1 MRTIFLA
8 RNDANMTG
16 TRRKPR
22 YWNTDMK
29 QVDADEVI
37 YHDYTDEHCTDLCM
51 IKFKTTLDRVPL
63 WVEAHRSAFKD
74 AVWETEFHNSAEVP
88 ARTFML
94 KTEIDGKSLTIK
106 FCESSGIIAAQG
118 PQGASRWKNSYL
130 QDLKTA
136 VNSLEALR
144 NQSSFEMD
152 VTESQ
157 PLTSQRC
164 ANESITAISPIA
176 KTDAIAQARNSF
188 VSVVSDSNDRIARS
202 KRRDARSRN
211 IASSFLGEVD
221 WPSSTEKGPM
231 KLSRSLPVLHRR
243 TQTEEEP
250 DEPEERVEAEAP
262 LITSTPIGVRHLQ
275 REPFVPST
283 PSLAST
289 RYLSTLGEADD
300 TIQERSLTEQQEVE
314 TAPTTPINTQERSPT
329 TQETASS
336 PSTAPDVTVSPME
349 RNLSQEPPTVASE
362 TFTFTHPNP
371 PPQIPDVRFPPPYSA
386 IVEREAFEKDT
397 SEKLNQLTA
406 LVLDLQIQLNTR
418 DKVAAQQME
427 LVTTLLKAQ
436 MELHCP
442 SPTPEADDDK
452 HLLIG
457 SSLIQL
463 VDESQL
469 KNTEVICMRGAH
481 PNRLSR
487 VLKAKAKAGEK
498 FESVSLLVGGN
509 KLNRSNPISNISAT
523 ADAIM
528 ETAECA
534 KAISKKVRIVELP
547 PRLTNDAMIGAIQ
560 GLNREVQDR
569 CSANEYEF
577 VPTSGYFWLA
587 NGTPNRAL
595 IDPKDKVHP
604 TELGAE
610 MLLLSIGVQLSNPDD
625 PRKGVKPKEMY
636 PPPPPKQS
644 TNENTA
650 PIPPKGQKP
659 KRQRKGK
666 GKDRAPNPKAPSGP
680 KQQGGPPMGG
690 QTRFFSHASQNTW
703 QNPPKSAAAAARKR
717 GRAPPH
723 MTHTPERSPPHMN
736 HTPER
741 SSPPAWSPNGRS
753 AGAHMQGPWGRSTPT
768 PQGSAWSTQER
779 SPAERCQLCLNVGH
793 SAPACRSQ
801 SQPCY
806 RCGKPGHFS
815 RACPY

>member
-1 MRTIFLA
+1 
-8 RNDANMTG
+8 MTG

-22 YWNTDMK
+22 AWNTDM
-29 QVDADEVI
+29 QLVNADEVI

-51 IKFKTTLDRVPL
+51 IKFKTTLDRIPL
-63 WVEAHRSAFKD
+63 WIAAHKSAFKD
-74 AVWETEFHNSAEVP
+74 AVWETEVP
-88 ARTFML
+88 A
-94 KTEIDGKSLTIK
+94 KTVMMKAEIEGKSLTIK
-106 FCESSGIIAAQG
+106 FCESSGVMAAQG
-118 PQGASRWKNSYL
+118 PQGTSRWKNSHL
-130 QDLKTA
+130 QELKSN
-136 VNSLEALR
+136 VNSLEALN
-144 NQSSFEMD
+144 NQSSFDITD

-157 PLTSQRC
+157 HLTSQRC

-176 KTDAIAQARNSF
+176 KTDAIAQVRNSF
-188 VSVVSDSNDRIARS
+188 VSVVSDSSDRIARS
-202 KRRDARSRN
+202 KRSDARSRTL
-211 IASSFLGEVD
+211 ASSFLGEVD
-221 WPSSTEKGPM
+221 WPNSTVKGPM
-231 KLSRSLPVLHRR
+231 KLSRSLPVLHRS

-250 DEPEERVEAEAP
+250 EERVETEAP

-275 REPFVPST
+275 RDPFVPST
-283 PSLAST
+283 PSLTST

-314 TAPTTPINTQERSPT
+314 TVPTTPINTQERSLT
-329 TQETASS
+329 TQDTASS
-336 PSTAPDVTVSPME
+336 PITASDVTLSPME

-362 TFTFTHPNP
+362 TFTHPNP
-371 PPQIPDVRFPPPYSA
+371 QPQQHTQIPDVRFPPPYSA
-386 IVEREAFEKDT
+386 IVEREAFEKAT
-397 SEKLNQLTA
+397 SEKLNQLSA
-406 LVLDLQIQLNTR
+406 MVLDLQNQLNTR
-418 DKVAAQQME
+418 DNGIAQQME

-436 MELHCP
+436 AELHCP

-452 HLLIG
+452 HLLLG

-469 KNTEVICMRGAH
+469 KNTEVICKRGAH
-481 PNRLSR
+481 PNRLSG
-487 VLKAKAKAGEK
+487 VLKVKAKAGEK

-509 KLNRSNPISNISAT
+509 KLNRSNPTSNISAT

-534 KAISKKVRIVELP
+534 KAISKKVRIIELP
-547 PRLTNDAMIGAIQ
+547 PRLTSDAMVGAIQ

-569 CSANEYEF
+569 CSAHGYEF

-610 MLLLSIGVQLSNPDD
+610 MLLLSIGVQLSDPDD
-625 PRKGVKPKEMY
+625 PRKGVKPKEMR

-644 TNENTA
+644 ANENAA

-659 KRQRKGK
+659 KRQGK
-666 GKDRAPNPKAPSGP
+666 GKDRVPNPKAPSGP

-690 QTRFFSHASQNTW
+690 QTRFFSHASQGKQNTW
-703 QNPPKSAAAAARKR
+703 QNPPKSAAAARKR
-717 GRAPPH
+717 ERAPPQ
-723 MTHTPERSPPHMN
+723 MSHTPERSP
-736 HTPER
+736 
-741 SSPPAWSPNGRS
+741 PPAWSPNGRS

-779 SPAERCQLCLNVGH
+779 SPAERCQLCLNAGH

>member
-1 MRTIFLA
+1 
-8 RNDANMTG
+8 MTG

-22 YWNTDMK
+22 AWNTDMK

-74 AVWETEFHNSAEVP
+74 AVWETEVHNSAEVP
-88 ARTFML
+88 ARTSMM

-136 VNSLEALR
+136 VNSLEALS
-144 NQSSFEMD
+144 NHSSFEMD

-157 PLTSQRC
+157 PLTSRRC
-164 ANESITAISPIA
+164 ANESITVISPIA
-176 KTDAIAQARNSF
+176 QIDAIAQVRNSF
-188 VSVVSDSNDRIARS
+188 VEVVSDSNGRIAAA
-202 KRRDARSRN
+202 KRRDARVRN
-211 IASSFLGEVD
+211 LASSFLGDVK
-221 WPSSTEKGPM
+221 WPNSTEKGPL
-231 KLSRSLPVLHRR
+231 KLSRSLPVLHRC

-250 DEPEERVEAEAP
+250 EEHVVTEAP

-275 REPFVPST
+275 RDPFVPST
-283 PSLAST
+283 PSMAST

-314 TAPTTPINTQERSPT
+314 TAPTTLINTQERSLT

-336 PSTAPDVTVSPME
+336 PSTASDVSLSPME

-362 TFTFTHPNP
+362 TFTHPNP

-386 IVEREAFEKDT
+386 IIEREAYEKAT
-397 SEKLNQLTA
+397 SEKLNQLTT
-406 LVLDLQIQLNTR
+406 LVLELQSQLNNR
-418 DKVAAQQME
+418 DKGYAQQME

-436 MELHCP
+436 AELDCP
-442 SPTPEADDDK
+442 SPTADDDDK

-463 VDESQL
+463 IDETQL
-469 KNTEVICMRGAH
+469 KNTEVICKRGAH
-481 PNRLSR
+481 PNRISK

-509 KLNRSNPISNISAT
+509 KLKRQDPASNISAT
-523 ADAIM
+523 ADDIM
-528 ETAECA
+528 KAAECA
-534 KAISKKVRIVELP
+534 KSIANHVRIVELP
-547 PRLTNDAMIGAIQ
+547 PRLTSDAMVGAIQ
-560 GLNREVQDR
+560 NLNREVQDR
-569 CSANEYEF
+569 CSTQGCEF

-595 IDPKDKVHP
+595 IDQKDKIHP

-610 MLLLSIGVQLSNPDD
+610 MLLLSMGLQLSDPND
-625 PRKGVKPKEMY
+625 PRKGVKPKEAR
-636 PPPPPKQS
+636 PLPPPKQS
-644 TNENTA
+644 ANENAA
-650 PIPPKGQKP
+650 PIPSKGQKP
-659 KRQRKGK
+659 KRRGK
-666 GKDRAPNPKAPSGP
+666 GKDKTPNPKAQPGP

-690 QTRFFSHASQNTW
+690 QTRFFAHASQGKQNAW
-703 QNPPKSAAAAARKR
+703 QNPPKSAPTARKR
-717 GRAPPH
+717 ERA
-723 MTHTPERSPPHMN
+723 PPHMN

-741 SSPPAWSPNGRS
+741 SPPHMSHTPERSPPPAWSPNGRT
-753 AGAHMQGPWGRSTPT
+753 AGAHMQGPWGSSTPT

-779 SPAERCQLCLNVGH
+779 SPAERCQLCLNAGH